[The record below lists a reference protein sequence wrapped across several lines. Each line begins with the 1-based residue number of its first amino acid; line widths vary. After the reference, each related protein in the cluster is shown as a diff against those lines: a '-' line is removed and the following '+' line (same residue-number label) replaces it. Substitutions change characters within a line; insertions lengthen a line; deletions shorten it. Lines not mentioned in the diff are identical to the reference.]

1 MFAFAFAPRERH
13 NALSC
18 VGPQISRASVTIV
31 DESIDLAIKEG
42 GLAALGDVFDAIS
55 PRLLRMVD
63 FRLDPRLSGRVE
75 PEDVIQEAY
84 LETAKRI
91 EEYRA
96 RPTVSFFVWV
106 RQITW
111 QCLIGVQ
118 RRHFGEMRS
127 PKREVRYSGGEH
139 SRAHF
144 SIARQLIG
152 GVTSPSQKAIR
163 EEQVSLLR
171 AALDGMD
178 ETDREVLA
186 LRHFEHLTNSEVAQT
201 LELSTTAASNR
212 YVRALAR
219 LGEILAELPEFAP
232 NVSGSV
238 E

>member
-1 MFAFAFAPRERH
+1 M
-13 NALSC
+13 
-18 VGPQISRASVTIV
+18 
-31 DESIDLAIKEG
+31 DDSIDLAIKEE
-42 GLAALGDVFDAIS
+42 GLAALGDVFDAIG

-75 PEDVIQEAY
+75 PEDIIQEAY

-91 EEYRA
+91 EDFRA
-96 RPTVSFFVWV
+96 NPSVSFFVWV

-111 QCLIGVQ
+111 QCLIAVQ

-127 PKREVRYSGGEH
+127 PKREVRYSAGQH

-152 GVTSPSQKAIR
+152 AVTSPSQQAIR
-163 EEQVSLLR
+163 EEQVNLLR
-171 AALDGMD
+171 QSLDGMD

-186 LRHFEHLTNSEVAQT
+186 LRHFEHLTNTEVAET

-219 LGEILAELPEFAP
+219 LGEILASLPEFAS
-232 NVSGSV
+232 NSSGSV